1 MDALGG
7 SAGASATES
16 SSEGMHAPPQAQQRL
31 ASAAGS
37 PAAAKE
43 APAPAPA
50 PLSEAEEMLQQFGAL
65 ERAGLV
71 HAQAMRAEEAR
82 IESGQQVGRCRSP
95 SIGQMWPGLGQMW
108 AGSRAD
114 VGRVSGRCGL
124 RTA

>member
-43 APAPAPA
+43 APAPA